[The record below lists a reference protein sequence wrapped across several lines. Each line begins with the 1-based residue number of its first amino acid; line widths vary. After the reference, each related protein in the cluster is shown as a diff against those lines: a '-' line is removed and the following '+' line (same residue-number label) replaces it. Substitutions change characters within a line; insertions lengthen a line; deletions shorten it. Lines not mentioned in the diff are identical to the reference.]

1 MLGNGLKTEY
11 KNKANFS
18 GVFIV
23 SIQNLIIFRIISVRL
38 MKLYN
43 TASIL
48 FSVLILTT
56 GCFSYREYPVEYD
69 YSYHGKFKKY
79 KSYAFLDDVS
89 LDGDFGITNEIIEK
103 VISDRLKVQGYKYKQ
118 EKPNLLVSYKIY
130 YDSLNF
136 RGYDQPAIEDWV
148 RKSRVRDD
156 YDERTYNLKKGTLL
170 IQLYDRKQERSIW
183 QGYATGVYGNI
194 YFNNERQLKIAVRSI
209 LDRYQFLA
217 EDFMENKEF
226 VLEPES

>member
-1 MLGNGLKTEY
+1 MKQLYILI
-11 KNKANFS
+11 F
-18 GVFIV
+18 VF
-23 SIQNLIIFRIISVRL
+23 F
-38 MKLYN
+38 
-43 TASIL
+43 
-48 FSVLILTT
+48 VLT
-56 GCFSYREYPVEYD
+56 GCYSYREYPVEYD

-79 KSYAFLDDVS
+79 KSFAFLENATAIEDTTMSQSVIED
-89 LDGDFGITNEIIEK
+89 IIK
-103 VISDRLKVQGYKYKQ
+103 SRLQTQGYNYKL

-136 RGYDQPAIEDWV
+136 RGYDQPDIETWV
-148 RKSRVRDD
+148 KYEKDMDEYSPRK
-156 YDERTYNLKKGTLL
+156 YDLRKGTLL
-170 IQLYDRKQERSIW
+170 IQLYDRKQERSVW

-226 VLEPES
+226 ILEEAAVNN